1 MFSAPSDTVQVARI
15 LVVEDEKPLAAAVKR
30 GLEAEGFAAD
40 IALNGIDGEWMAEER
55 PYDAIILDVMLPGRD
70 GLAVCGNLRDR
81 GVWTPILVLTAR
93 SRPRDEV
100 RALETGADDYLAKPF
115 AFSVLVARIRAL
127 LRRGR
132 EERPSALSAGGLQ
145 LDPASRRCTRGDTP
159 IELTSREFA
168 VLEFL
173 VRRAGSAVTKTAI
186 LDNVWDFDFEGDPN
200 IVEVYVARLRR
211 KIDSPFGTRTI
222 ETVRGSGYLIQLG
235 AS

>member
-1 MFSAPSDTVQVARI
+1 MARI

-70 GLAVCGNLRDR
+70 GLEVCGNLRDR

-93 SRPRDEV
+93 SRARDEV

-115 AFSVLVARIRAL
+115 AFSVLVARLRAL

-132 EERPSALSAGGLQ
+132 EERPSAISAGGLL
-145 LDPASRRCTRGDTP
+145 LDPASRACTRGGTA

-211 KIDSPFGTRTI
+211 KIDLPFGTRTI
-222 ETVRGSGYLIQLG
+222 QTVRGAGYLIQVD